1 MNNPTIRP
9 YLGLAIGIVTVS
21 FASIFIRLADAP
33 SLVIAASRLTIASLI
48 LAPAALIRGKDELR
62 SLAREDLG
70 LALLSGL
77 FLGLHFATWISS
89 LEYTS
94 VASSVVFVDTSP
106 LFVGLASHLLLKE
119 RVSRRMFAGIA
130 VSVLGGMII
139 GYGDFGL
146 GTREL
151 FGDFLALMGAVAVSG
166 YLLVGRK
173 LRRHLSLLSYIFL
186 VYATAAVF
194 LVALCLVTGQPFS
207 GYSQQ
212 TYLMFILLAVVPQ
225 VIGHSSYNWALKY
238 LPATFVG
245 VGTLGEP
252 IGSTILAYFILNE
265 VPTLAKIGGGAL
277 ILMGIYLSSRAES
290 VVASEEWNG
299 DYVENTEVHPLRSG

>member
-1 MNNPTIRP
+1 MSKPTIRP
-9 YLGLAIGIVTVS
+9 YLGLAMGIVAVS
-21 FASIFIRLADAP
+21 FASIFIRLAEAP
-33 SLVIAASRLTIASLI
+33 PLVIAASRLTIASLI
-48 LAPAALIRGKDELR
+48 LAPAALIRARDELR
-62 SLAREDLG
+62 ALNRGDLG

-119 RVSRRMFAGIA
+119 RVSRQMSAGIA
-130 VSVLGGMII
+130 VAVLGGIII

-146 GTREL
+146 GAREL
-151 FGDFLALMGAVAVSG
+151 FGDFLALAGAMAVSG
-166 YLLVGRK
+166 YFLVGRK
-173 LRRHLSLLSYIFL
+173 LRRKLSLLSYIFL
-186 VYATAAVF
+186 VYATAAAF
-194 LVALCLVTGQPFS
+194 LVVLCLVTGHTFS
-207 GYSQQ
+207 GYSWQ
-212 TYLMFILLAVVPQ
+212 TYLMFLLLAVVPQ
-225 VIGHSSYNWALKY
+225 IIGHSSFNWALRY

-252 IGSTILAYFILNE
+252 VGSTILAYFVLDE

-277 ILMGIYLSSRAES
+277 ILIGIYISSRAES
-290 VVASEEWNG
+290 AAGTEE
-299 DYVENTEVHPLRSG
+299 

>member
-1 MNNPTIRP
+1 MSNSPTIRP
-9 YLGLAIGIVTVS
+9 YLGLAIGIVAVS
-21 FASIFIRLADAP
+21 FASIFIRLAEAP

-48 LAPAALIRGKDELR
+48 LAPAAFIRAREELR
-62 SLAREDLG
+62 ALTKGDLG

-94 VASSVVFVDTSP
+94 VASSVVFVSTSP
-106 LFVGLASHLLLKE
+106 MFVGLASHFLLKE
-119 RVSRRMFAGIA
+119 RVSRQMFAGIA
-130 VSVLGGMII
+130 VSVLGGMIV

-146 GTREL
+146 GAREL
-151 FGDFLALMGAVAVSG
+151 FGDFLAIVGAAAVSV

-186 VYATAAVF
+186 VYATAAAF
-194 LVALCLVTGQPFS
+194 LIVLCLAMGHSFS

-212 TYLMFILLAVVPQ
+212 TYLMFFLLAAVPQ
-225 VIGHSSYNWALKY
+225 IIGHSSYNWALKY

-245 VGTLGEP
+245 VATLGEP
-252 IGSTILAYFILNE
+252 IGSTILAYFALKE
-265 VPTLAKIGGGAL
+265 TPSLAKIGGGVL
-277 ILMGIYLSSRAES
+277 ILAGIYVSSRTES
-290 VVASEEWNG
+290 VAEAEE
-299 DYVENTEVHPLRSG
+299 